1 MIKRKQ
7 SNLQAET
14 PLLKGELPI
23 MISACLLGTHC
34 RYDGQHSFCS
44 NLLDFVSFIPII
56 PFCPEQLGGLPTPRP
71 CSDIRGGDGRDVLS
85 GNAKVINL
93 EGKDVTDA
101 FIKGAEETVKLARIA
116 GAKIAIMKDKSPSCG
131 LRTPYCD
138 KLSGTGIGVTAA
150 LFESKGIKIIELA
163 PNDTFPTQDF
173 LNLIKVIF

>member
-1 MIKRKQ
+1 MIKKKQ
-7 SNLQAET
+7 SNLQAEI
-14 PLLKGELPI
+14 PLLKSRLPI
-23 MISACLLGTHC
+23 MTSACLLGTHC

-131 LRTPYCD
+131 LRTPYCE
-138 KLSGTGIGVTAA
+138 KLSGIGIGVTAA
-150 LFESKGIKIIELA
+150 LFESREIKMIELG
-163 PNDTFPTQDF
+163 PDDSFPTQDF
-173 LNLIKVIF
+173 LEIMRRI

>member
-1 MIKRKQ
+1 MIKKKQ
-7 SNLQAET
+7 SNLQAEI
-14 PLLKGELPI
+14 PLLKSRLPI
-23 MISACLLGTHC
+23 MTSACLLGTHC

-85 GNAKVINL
+85 GNAKIINL
-93 EGKDVTDA
+93 AGKDVTDA

-131 LRTPYCD
+131 LRTPYCE
-138 KLSGTGIGVTAA
+138 KLSGIGIGVTAA
-150 LFESKGIKIIELA
+150 LFESREIKMIELGS
-163 PNDTFPTQDF
+163 NDTFPTQDF
-173 LNLIKVIF
+173 FEIMRGI